1 MKERK
6 WCSRHNIWKLKSNDL
21 DTRGTNFQNSL
32 WECQYF
38 GNVWLI
44 NLHGRKGLFMPVE
57 TKWQTKEI
65 IMGEI
70 ECEIK
75 MVNLLQRQ
83 IPRQSNIKVCIE
95 TWRQRYQKRMNPW
108 LGRQGNCLTLGSWHF
123 SLHIKKKKNSK
134 YIQNNDP
141 MWGRNKEKFEN
152 LPYFT
157 LWFNLTSF
165 SMRSEDLSRN

>member
-6 WCSRHNIWKLKSNDL
+6 WCCRHNIWKLKSNDL
-21 DTRGTNFQNSL
+21 DTCGTNFENSL

-38 GNVWLI
+38 RNVWLI
-44 NLHGRKGLFMPVE
+44 NLHGRKGLYMPVE

-75 MVNLLQRQ
+75 MVNFSCKGK
-83 IPRQSNIKVCIE
+83 IPKQSHIKTCIE

-108 LGRQGNCLTLGSWHF
+108 LGRQGSCLDIGNLTFFYSH
-123 SLHIKKKKNSK
+123 KKKKKRTQNTFK
-134 YIQNNDP
+134 IMIQCEEEIKKNVKISHP
-141 MWGRNKEKFEN
+141 LLFGSTWPHF
-152 LPYFT
+152 L
-157 LWFNLTSF
+157 
-165 SMRSEDLSRN
+165 

>member
-1 MKERK
+1 MA
-6 WCSRHNIWKLKSNDL
+6 
-21 DTRGTNFQNSL
+21 
-32 WECQYF
+32 
-38 GNVWLI
+38 
-44 NLHGRKGLFMPVE
+44 GRGLFMPVE

-108 LGRQGNCLTLGSWHF
+108 LGRQGRCLDIGNSDIF
-123 SLHIKKKKNSK
+123 SSHK
-134 YIQNNDP
+134 
-141 MWGRNKEKFEN
+141 KEKE
-152 LPYFT
+152 LKT
-157 LWFNLTSF
+157 HSK
-165 SMRSEDLSRN
+165 